1 MLFYVNIWNSSLEP
15 WTMHRWI
22 SDLLIYNSIYI
33 ITISH
38 RIVPS
43 SQNSS
48 RYPHAI
54 NFFATR
60 HRQLTGICPK
70 IQLPL
75 TIP

>member
-1 MLFYVNIWNSSLEP
+1 MLFYVNILNSSLEP

-48 RYPHAI
+48 RYSHAI

>member
-1 MLFYVNIWNSSLEP
+1 MFFYVNILNSSLEP

-22 SDLLIYNSIYI
+22 SELLIYNSTYI

-60 HRQLTGICPK
+60 HRELTAICPK
-70 IQLPL
+70 IQLL
-75 TIP
+75 VTIP